1 LAAGVLVLALL
12 ALGFWLRGRLDR
24 TAAMAAAVV
33 LCIGVPFF
41 LPHMHER
48 YFFLADMFTLCWA
61 CADRRRAPAAVLVC
75 GSSLASYCV
84 YLRLKYNCVVRLGGG
99 VFVMGLEALAMLAA
113 LALRALAERVRNMTK
128 EERT

>member
-1 LAAGVLVLALL
+1 
-12 ALGFWLRGRLDR
+12 
-24 TAAMAAAVV
+24 MAAAVV

-99 VFVMGLEALAMLAA
+99 VFVMGRRLPCWRPWLWPCG
-113 LALRALAERVRNMTK
+113 RWRSGYGI
-128 EERT
+128 